1 MDQPNGHPC
10 PECGAPRHADRTP
23 TCACTRRTAD
33 ALRDARTAEAA
44 AAEDFDPLRIRP
56 YVDLNGTRPDGL
68 PEATK
73 GTPSASGTPRAA
85 AQGGASADTAGGAA
99 GPAAG
104 GRATHDESP
113 ATRAG
118 TEGPDAPDA
127 TMTLKAISPDAAK
140 TRGSEAAAPA
150 PGGAADT
157 GTAPHTGAAHT
168 GSPADAAN
176 RASTPGLAS
185 AAPHAGGAAD
195 TGTAPHAGAA
205 HTGDPAGAAPGA
217 ENHASAPGST
227 AAASHPEGGA
237 AGAASEGENHASAA
251 ATPEGGGAAGTGS
264 ARRGPQET
272 ADSDV
277 AESPDATMALRAV
290 RLDGTAPPATAP
302 APDDRTSVFPTPL
315 ALGTA
320 QPSADDLGLF
330 DDSTRP
336 LRAVSAGSA
345 APAAPRHGTA
355 APRNR
360 RRRGAL
366 IAASGAVVA
375 VLGAAGWASGL
386 FSYET
391 PSRDTAAPDDVRASV
406 PDASPEASSAEPSS
420 EDPSASPSA
429 SASTSESPSASA
441 SASGSPSP
449 SASSSAPSA
458 SATAEPSVPPSAGGA
473 SSAPAVAPEPEEPVD
488 TAPVLRRGDRGPE
501 VVELQQRLRMVW
513 LYQGDTDGWYSR
525 RVEEAVRHYQ
535 WSRGIHEELGVYGP
549 QTRSRLESETGTP

>member
-1 MDQPNGHPC
+1 MD
-10 PECGAPRHADRTP
+10 
-23 TCACTRRTAD
+23 AD
-33 ALRDARTAEAA
+33 A
-44 AAEDFDPLRIRP
+44 
-56 YVDLNGTRPDGL
+56 
-68 PEATK
+68 
-73 GTPSASGTPRAA
+73 
-85 AQGGASADTAGGAA
+85 
-99 GPAAG
+99 
-104 GRATHDESP
+104 
-113 ATRAG
+113 
-118 TEGPDAPDA
+118 
-127 TMTLKAISPDAAK
+127 
-140 TRGSEAAAPA
+140 
-150 PGGAADT
+150 
-157 GTAPHTGAAHT
+157 
-168 GSPADAAN
+168 
-176 RASTPGLAS
+176 
-185 AAPHAGGAAD
+185 
-195 TGTAPHAGAA
+195 
-205 HTGDPAGAAPGA
+205 
-217 ENHASAPGST
+217 
-227 AAASHPEGGA
+227 
-237 AGAASEGENHASAA
+237 
-251 ATPEGGGAAGTGS
+251 
-264 ARRGPQET
+264 
-272 ADSDV
+272 

-290 RLDGTAPPATAP
+290 RPDGTTPP
-302 APDDRTSVFPTPL
+302 APDDRTSVLPTPL

-320 QPSADDLGLF
+320 QPNADDLGLF

-336 LRAVSAGSA
+336 LRAVSAGAA

-406 PDASPEASSAEPSS
+406 PDASPEAPSAEPSS
-420 EDPSASPSA
+420 EAPSASPSA

-458 SATAEPSVPPSAGGA
+458 SATAEPSVTPSADGA

-535 WSRGIHEELGVYGP
+535 WSRGIHEELGAYGP

>member
-104 GRATHDESP
+104 GRATHDGSP

-168 GSPADAAN
+168 G
-176 RASTPGLAS
+176 
-185 AAPHAGGAAD
+185 
-195 TGTAPHAGAA
+195 
-205 HTGDPAGAAPGA
+205 DPAGAAPGA

-251 ATPEGGGAAGTGS
+251 AAPEGGGAAGTGS
-264 ARRGPQET
+264 ARRGSQET

-290 RLDGTAPPATAP
+290 RLDGTAPPAPAPAP
-302 APDDRTSVFPTPL
+302 APDDRTSVLPTPL

-336 LRAVSAGSA
+336 LRAVSAGAA
-345 APAAPRHGTA
+345 APAAPRHGTG

-458 SATAEPSVPPSAGGA
+458 SATAEPSVTPSAGGA